1 MVNKDDVLGSWS
13 IATFAPRDLLLAFA
27 GALRAVDEAD
37 EYTALVARAL
47 SRHALHVRLDIS
59 GYEDERAGY
68 IIEDLTDALDELA
81 PEGTYFGANEGDGAD
96 FGFWQA
102 DPEDQ
107 DDYLDEQTALA
118 VEGED

>member
-1 MVNKDDVLGSWS
+1 MTNPEDLLGSWS
-13 IATFAPRDLLLAFA
+13 TATLRPRDLLLTFA
-27 GALRAVDEAD
+27 GALRAVDEAN
-37 EYTALVARAL
+37 EYTALVARAI

-59 GYEDERAGY
+59 GYEDERAVY
-68 IIEDLTDALDELA
+68 IIEDLTDALNDLA
-81 PEGTYFGANEGDGAD
+81 PEGIYFGASEGDGAE